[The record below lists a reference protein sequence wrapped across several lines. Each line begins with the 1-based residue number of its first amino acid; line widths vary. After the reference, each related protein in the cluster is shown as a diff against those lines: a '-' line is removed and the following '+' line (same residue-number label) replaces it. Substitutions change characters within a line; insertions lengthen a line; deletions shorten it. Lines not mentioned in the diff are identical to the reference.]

1 MLKQIHM
8 RSNMAHDA
16 IYITLHRY
24 NVNVPKKAELS
35 IEAECDYGLFLLNDA
50 NPEYPSIVRAI

>member
-1 MLKQIHM
+1 
-8 RSNMAHDA
+8 MAHDA